1 MIKGT
6 FSAILIFCTVF
17 SALIAATEYDS
28 IRFSVND
35 RVITKN
41 EIEMRLFEMLSIN
54 KIRLDS
60 VRQVADFRQKA
71 IDSLIE
77 EALIDSQAEKLMI
90 YVTDDQLDEAIDN
103 RRKQQK
109 MGQAEFE
116 EALER
121 QQETLANYRK
131 IVRRSLRR
139 NQVLDR
145 EIRSKIEIKEDSLK
159 KLYGKEYSKIVRVH
173 ARHILLRLNANA
185 PDEEVDKVRKKTLE
199 LKKEIESGK
208 SFEEMATLFSEDP
221 TAKRNQGD
229 LGFFKK
235 QDMRKEFSDAAFAL
249 SPGAIS
255 DPVRTPFGFHL
266 IEVLEKKEDSG
277 ESFSAVRTKLYQQEY
292 QKVFVRRYKQYIDQL
307 KDDAQIARHR

>member
-6 FSAILIFCTVF
+6 FSAILFFFTVF
-17 SALIAATEYDS
+17 SALFAATEYDS
-28 IRFSVND
+28 IRFTVNE

-41 EIEMRLFEMLSIN
+41 EIEIRLFEMLSMN

-103 RRKQQK
+103 RRQQQK

-173 ARHILLRLNANA
+173 ARHILLRLNADA
-185 PDEEVDKVRKKTLE
+185 PVEEADKVRKKILE

-292 QKVFVRRYKQYIDQL
+292 QKVFVTRYKQYINQL
-307 KDDAQIARHR
+307 KNDAQVVQH